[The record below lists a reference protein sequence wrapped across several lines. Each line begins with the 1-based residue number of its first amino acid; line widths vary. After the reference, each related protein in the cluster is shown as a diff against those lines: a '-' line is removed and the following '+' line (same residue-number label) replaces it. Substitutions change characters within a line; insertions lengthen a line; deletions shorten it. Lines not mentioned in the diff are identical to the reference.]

1 MQSTIVRHGSHVSRI
16 LRELGQ
22 SPAALLGTKRNMF
35 NQRQQL
41 KHQALLA
48 ERAFEMRHQPTPSEA
63 ALWSA
68 LKGNQL
74 GVAFRRQVLIGNR
87 YIVDFL
93 APSLKLVIEVDGAY
107 HARRGVADARR
118 ERFLR
123 RLGYRVLRL
132 DAERVLTRL
141 EAAVAQI
148 ERIFG

>member
-1 MQSTIVRHGSHVSRI
+1 VSRI
-16 LRELGQ
+16 LREFGQ
-22 SPAALLGTKRNMF
+22 SPAALLGARRNMF
-35 NQRQQL
+35 KQRQQL
-41 KHQALLA
+41 KRQALLA
-48 ERAFEMRHQPTPSEA
+48 ERAHEMRHQSTPSEA

-93 APSLKLVIEVDGAY
+93 APSLNLIIEVDGAY

-132 DAERVLTRL
+132 DAELVLTRL

-148 ERIFG
+148 KRMFG